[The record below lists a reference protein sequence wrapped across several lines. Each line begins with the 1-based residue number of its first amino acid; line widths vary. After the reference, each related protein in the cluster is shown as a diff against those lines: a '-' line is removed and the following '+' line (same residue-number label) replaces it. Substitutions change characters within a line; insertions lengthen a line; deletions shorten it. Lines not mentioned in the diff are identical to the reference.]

1 MCAHQSLASPRP
13 GLLLTDLNSNERG
26 DTHEGSE
33 QMLGS
38 SSQRIG
44 VVRSYPRKSQ
54 IIHEDDPA
62 DHVYEVVSGTVV
74 RCSEMDVGRFPAF
87 IFQAMFLDW
96 KTPKNKTSLSKQS
109 PKLRFGSSKNKR

>member
-38 SSQRIG
+38 SSQCIG

-62 DHVYEVVSGTVV
+62 DHVYEVVSGTICAVTKSAV
-74 RCSEMDVGRFPAF
+74 SPAAT
-87 IFQAMFLDW
+87 I
-96 KTPKNKTSLSKQS
+96 LSIVTLLSSS
-109 PKLRFGSSKNKR
+109 PRSP